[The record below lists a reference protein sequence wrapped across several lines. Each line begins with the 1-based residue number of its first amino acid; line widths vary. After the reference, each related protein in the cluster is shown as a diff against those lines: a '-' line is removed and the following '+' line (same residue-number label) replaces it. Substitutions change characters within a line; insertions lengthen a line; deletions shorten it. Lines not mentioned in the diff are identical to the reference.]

1 MRPARSDRIVWLLA
15 GALALR
21 VALLGSAA
29 SHPERLLTEE
39 DSVEYERIAR
49 NLADRHGF
57 SQAAHAPY
65 DADLRRTPVYPAM
78 LAVVFLA
85 PGAGVRAAALAG
97 IALSTLTVLAAFRA
111 GALLAGPRAA
121 RWAGVFL
128 AADLTSAAYS
138 TQVLTEPLFTLLL
151 VLSFLPLLARRQSA
165 TAAAATAGM
174 LSGLAALCRPIAIL
188 SFAALAPS
196 CLLRATSGQTTS
208 ARQAVRLLLI
218 AAAMT
223 GLIVGAWMVRNYR
236 AAGTATVS
244 SVVAT
249 NMYFHRA
256 AYIQAYLQHRPVEDL
271 RDEWAREFQ
280 QRSSA
285 WTEAER
291 VAWMN
296 DHGRDLVLAHPF
308 LYAFVALRG
317 AARMLTP
324 DHIVLSS
331 LLGGE
336 AAPAFRVL
344 HAAAWLQIAIVY
356 VFAVTGVARMWR
368 VSPLRVAVPLAP
380 IAYFLVI
387 GGPEMYPR
395 FRVPLMPFV
404 CVLAGAGL
412 AMDDAGPSA

>member
-21 VALLGSAA
+21 LALFGCAT

-49 NLADRHGF
+49 NLADGHGF

-65 DADLRRTPVYPAM
+65 HADLRRTPVYPAM

-97 IALSTLTVLAAFRA
+97 IALSTLTVLATFRL
-111 GALLAGPRAA
+111 GILLAGRAA
-121 RWAGVFL
+121 AQWAGLLL
-128 AADLTSAAYS
+128 ATDLTSAAYS

-151 VLSFLPLLARRQSA
+151 ILSFLPLLARRRSSA
-165 TAAAATAGM
+165 ADAVAAGI

-196 CLLRATSGQTTS
+196 CLFRAAS
-208 ARQAVRLLLI
+208 ARQAVRLLLV
-218 AAAMT
+218 AATMA

-256 AYIQAYLQHRPVEDL
+256 AYIEAYVHHRPVEDL
-271 RDEWAREFQ
+271 RDEWEREFQ
-280 QRSSA
+280 QRSSS

-291 VAWMN
+291 VGWMN
-296 DHGRDLVLAHPF
+296 EHGRDVVLAHPL
-308 LYAFVALRG
+308 LYALVALRG

-324 DHIVLSS
+324 DHLVVSS

-336 AAPAFRVL
+336 ATPAFRAL
-344 HAAAWLQIAIVY
+344 HAAAWAQIAIVY
-356 VFAVTGVARMWR
+356 VFAVVGIARLWR

-380 IAYFLVI
+380 IAYFLAV

-404 CVLAGAGL
+404 CVLAGAGIAL
-412 AMDDAGPSA
+412 DEPGPSA